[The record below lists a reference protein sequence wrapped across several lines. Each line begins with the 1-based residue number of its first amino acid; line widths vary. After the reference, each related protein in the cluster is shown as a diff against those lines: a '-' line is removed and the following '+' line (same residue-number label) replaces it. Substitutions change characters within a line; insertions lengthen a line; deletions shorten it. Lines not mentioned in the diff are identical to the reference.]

1 MSKQAG
7 AKKIL
12 FVCTGNSCRS
22 VMAEAL
28 LRDYLERKERTDVQV
43 LSAGTNTMDGI
54 GPTLETVEV
63 MWNEGVDV
71 SHHAG
76 QQLTPE
82 LVSHADLILCM
93 EDYHR
98 QQVLEMDP
106 GAEPKVHLLKTFQN
120 PVQLPDPNIPDPIG
134 CSKKVYEMVLQT
146 IKDGVHRLLKWL
158 EDSDKKETPA

>member
-7 AKKIL
+7 AKKVL

-22 VMAEAL
+22 VMAEGL
-28 LRDYLERKERTDVQV
+28 LRDYLERKERTDVKV
-43 LSAGTNTMDGI
+43 LSAGTNTMNGI

-82 LVSHADLILCM
+82 LVLHADAIFCM

-98 QQVLEMDP
+98 QQVLEMVP
-106 GAEPKVHLLKTFQN
+106 EAEPKVHLLKTFRN
-120 PVQLPDPNIPDPIG
+120 PVQSPDPNIPDPIG
-134 CSKKVYEMVLQT
+134 CTKKVYEMILQT
-146 IKDGVHRLLKWL
+146 IKEGIQRVAAWM
-158 EDSDKKETPA
+158 ENPE